1 MSGHSLQLSP
11 ETRIARLQEALAGAG
26 ADGFVATH
34 HVDLFYLTGTLQ
46 SGFLFVPREG
56 EAVFYVR
63 RSVTRAQEESRV
75 RVEPLGSLRTLR
87 ERLAETMPGL
97 AGSCRLA
104 AAYDTLTAEGL
115 ERLRAALPD
124 ATWTNGSA
132 LIRTVRMRKDETE
145 AAAIRRAAKL
155 VEEAL
160 AEAVLKL
167 TEGMREIELLAEIE
181 YSLRR
186 RGHLGLM
193 RVRAAGAELV
203 TGIAASGAAVAKPS
217 AFDGPAGGEGL
228 HPAFSKGAGW
238 SPILR
243 NEPILLDIGC
253 NVDGYVI
260 DQTRTAV
267 IGSLPADLEEAYDT
281 SERILRALEAKL
293 APGAVCEELYELSV
307 GMAERAGL
315 SEHFMGYGKD
325 AVKFV
330 GHGIGLEIDEWPVLA
345 RKFTTQLAPGMVI
358 AIEPKFTFP
367 GRGVVGIENS
377 YLITETGYEKLTNS
391 REGLWRL

>member
-1 MSGHSLQLSP
+1 MSGESTVLSP
-11 ETRIARLQEALAGAG
+11 DTRIARLQEALAGAG

-34 HVDLFYLTGTLQ
+34 HVDIFYLTGTMQ
-46 SGFLFVPREG
+46 SGLLFVPREG

-63 RSVTRAQEESRV
+63 RSVSRAREESRV
-75 RVEPLGSLRTLR
+75 RTEPLGSLRTLR
-87 ERLAETMPGL
+87 ERLAQAMPRLSGP
-97 AGSCRLA
+97 CTLA
-104 AAYDTLTAEGL
+104 AAFDTLPADGL
-115 ERLRAALPD
+115 ERLKTALPE
-124 ATWTNGSA
+124 ASWTNGSA

-145 AAAIRRAAKL
+145 LAAIRRAAQI
-155 VEEAL
+155 VHEAL

-167 TEGMREIELLAEIE
+167 TAGMREIELLAEIE
-181 YSLRR
+181 YALRR

-203 TGIAASGAAVAKPS
+203 TGIAASGAAAAMPS

-228 HPAFSKGAGW
+228 HPAFGKGAGW
-238 SPILR
+238 SRIER

-267 IGSLPADLEEAYDT
+267 LGVLDPDLEEAYDV
-281 SERILRALEAKL
+281 SERILRALEERL
-293 APGAVCEELYELSV
+293 RPGTVCEELYELAV
-307 GMAERAGL
+307 GMAERSGL
-315 SEHFMGYGKD
+315 AAHFMGYGED

-345 RKFTTQLAPGMVI
+345 RKFATPLAPGMVI
-358 AIEPKFTFP
+358 AVEPKFTFP
-367 GRGVVGIENS
+367 GRGVVGIENT
-377 YLITETGYEKLTNS
+377 YLITENGFEKLTLS